1 MSEGDDRD
9 QHPRPWDP
17 AGTQPKHDPASLLPQ
32 AGDPLLPPDADVV
45 ESDAIDEDGGDLLPE
60 RHRAADAPAVA
71 ATRGGSAY
79 APRFQF
85 MTGALV
91 AVGIAA
97 LMGLTVAV
105 FGIPS
110 STNSGPAWSAWKPH
124 ASGLQGASEIAGHVA
139 PLYRDHGKQLVKVE
153 ANDISYKGVPLLVAL
168 RKSPEDGGDIQVHDE
183 KGVLYQMCG
192 LGVNCQIDTG
202 KPSNERSLL
211 LRRAGLELAL
221 YTFRYLS
228 DVKQVVVLIPASPGK
243 AQTLALYFNR
253 DALRPELDR
262 PLISS
267 LLPTAPTAKTVLL
280 SPDRRLVDQTTNR
293 YLFSL
298 MGSSFNQS
306 GYLVLDPYSEAADRK
321 LQKRLKAQQKQA
333 AAAAASA
340 ATATPQASGG

>member
-1 MSEGDDRD
+1 MSESDNRPQG
-9 QHPRPWDP
+9 PRPWDP

-32 AGDPLLPPDADVV
+32 ESEPLLPPDADVV
-45 ESDAIDEDGGDLLPE
+45 ESDAIDEDASDLLPE
-60 RHRAADAPAVA
+60 RHHAAGSPAVA
-71 ATRGGSAY
+71 APAAGSAY

-97 LMGLTVAV
+97 LVGITVAIV
-105 FGIPS
+105 GIPP
-110 STNSGPAWSAWKPH
+110 STSDGPAWSAWKPN
-124 ASGLQGASEIAGHVA
+124 AGGLQGASQIASHIA

-153 ANDISYKGVPLLVAL
+153 ANDISYKGVPLLVAM

-192 LGVNCQIDTG
+192 LGVNCQIDSG
-202 KPSNERSLL
+202 KPSTERSLL

-221 YTFRYLS
+221 YTFRYLG

-267 LLPTAPTAKTVLL
+267 LLPTAPTPKTVLL

-298 MGSSFNQS
+298 MGSSFNQG

-321 LQKRLKAQQKQA
+321 LQARLKAQQKQA

-340 ATATPQASGG
+340 ATATPPASGG

>member
-1 MSEGDDRD
+1 MSERDDRD

-32 AGDPLLPPDADVV
+32 AGNPLLPPDADVV

-60 RHRAADAPAVA
+60 RRHAAGSPAVA
-71 ATRGGSAY
+71 AAGSSAY

-85 MTGALV
+85 MTGGLV

-97 LMGLTVAV
+97 LVGLTVAIV
-105 FGIPS
+105 GIPPTGS
-110 STNSGPAWSAWKPH
+110 DGPAWSRWKPTTG
-124 ASGLQGASEIAGHVA
+124 GLQGASEIASHIA
-139 PLYRDHGKQLVKVE
+139 AAYRDQGKQLVKVD

-168 RKSPEDGGDIQVHDE
+168 RQSPEEGGAIQVHNE

-192 LGVNCQIDTG
+192 LGVNCQIDGG
-202 KPSNERSLL
+202 KPSPKRDFL

-221 YTFRYLS
+221 YTFRYLG

-243 AQTLALYFNR
+243 AQTKALYFSR
-253 DALRPELDR
+253 DAVRPELDR
-262 PLISS
+262 PLTSS
-267 LLPTAPTAKTVLL
+267 LLPTPPPIKDVKL
-280 SPDRRLVDQTTNR
+280 SPDASLVDHTTNQ

-298 MGSSFNQS
+298 NGSSFNEG
-306 GYLVLDPYSEAADRK
+306 GYLVLDPYSKAADQA
-321 LQKRLKAQQKQA
+321 LQKRLKEQQKQA

-340 ATATPQASGG
+340 ATAAPQASGG